1 MTEPKYRLLVSFTA
15 KECNGS
21 HLSAS
26 LWIAQFHLLL
36 PMRFVLALCHSI
48 LWNPLHTTFSIFATV
63 QKYWEIENSTPTP
76 NILFSHWSVRIARY
90 CQSKFF
96 HLQIIKNTP
105 YTLDYTFNA
114 TTFRA
119 LSLLI
124 RSSVFF
130 ILHVSYRVKT

>member
-1 MTEPKYRLLVSFTA
+1 MTEPKYWLLVSFRA

-48 LWNPLHTTFSIFATV
+48 LWSPLHTTFSIFATV
-63 QKYWEIENSTPTP
+63 QNTGKSRIQPPTP
-76 NILFSHWSVRIARY
+76 NILISHWSVRIARY

-130 ILHVSYRVKT
+130 ILHVRYRVKT